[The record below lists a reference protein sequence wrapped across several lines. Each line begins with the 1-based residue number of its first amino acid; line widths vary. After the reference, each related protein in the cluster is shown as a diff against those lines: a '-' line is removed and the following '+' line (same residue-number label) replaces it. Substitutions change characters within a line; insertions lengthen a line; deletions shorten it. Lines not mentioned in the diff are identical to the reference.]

1 VDRAENQQ
9 PGGTSR
15 SPAAGIPVDVALDAV
30 PLPIVLIDGLGVVA
44 SVNATARQSFA
55 LFGQDVGR
63 PFEDLD
69 ISSNPVDL
77 RSAVEQVRKEQRPL
91 VLEGV
96 AWPSSR
102 RPVDCLDVHVVPLAG
117 AGTDDVTVAVAVAV
131 VFVDVSLSRRLQEEL
146 EVTKRNLEAA
156 YDELRLS
163 NERLERANDQ
173 LPSTIAE
180 METTNEELQSTNEE
194 LGATNAELQS
204 VSEELQA
211 ISDELRART
220 TELERVN
227 EFLESMLVSQR
238 GGLIVVD
245 RDLRISVWN
254 DSSAELWGL
263 RTDEAPGQHF
273 LNIDIGLPVEELR
286 DPIRSLL
293 AGESDHATVMLEATN
308 RRGREFRCHVTMT
321 PLLNRAGQTRGV
333 ILITEDAASRS

>member
-1 VDRAENQQ
+1 MDRAENQK
-9 PGGTSR
+9 PGGTSG

-30 PLPIVLIDGLGVVA
+30 PLPIVLIDGSGVVA
-44 SVNATARQSFA
+44 SVNATARQFFA

-77 RSAVEQVRKEQRPL
+77 RSAVEQVRKEHRPL

-96 AWPSSR
+96 AWPASR
-102 RPVDCLDVHVVPLAG
+102 RPIDCFDLHVVPLAG
-117 AGTDDVTVAVAVAV
+117 AETDHVAVAVI
-131 VFVDVSLSRRLQEEL
+131 FVDVSLSRRLQEEL
-146 EVTKRNLEAA
+146 EVTKRNLETA

-163 NERLERANDQ
+163 NERLERANDE

-293 AGESDHATVMLEATN
+293 AGDSDHTTVVLEATN

-321 PLLNRAGQTRGV
+321 PLVNRAGQRRGV